1 MLALLIALIPSSWI
15 ISSHGH
21 LGMGRFPDENIALY
35 LARSS
40 SLMYAIHG
48 LLLIFVSFD
57 IDRYLPLIRLLAGI
71 ALIHGILLIG
81 IDIST
86 PMPWWWTCGEG
97 PLLLMWGGLTFMLLS
112 NKTPPISA

>member
-1 MLALLIALIPSSWI
+1 
-15 ISSHGH
+15 
-21 LGMGRFPDENIALY
+21 
-35 LARSS
+35 
-40 SLMYAIHG
+40 MYAIHG